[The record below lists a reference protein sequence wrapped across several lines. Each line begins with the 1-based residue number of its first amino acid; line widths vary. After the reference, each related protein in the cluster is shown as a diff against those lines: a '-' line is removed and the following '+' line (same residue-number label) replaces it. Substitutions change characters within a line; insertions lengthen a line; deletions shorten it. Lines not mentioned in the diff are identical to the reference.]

1 MRILLTGSSGQLGS
15 ECNKVLKDDYEIIS
29 PNKEEL
35 DIISWDK
42 VIMSIDQLSPDIILN
57 CADFTNV
64 DECEKDKKLAERINV
79 EGPRNLAQGAARYDK
94 IIVHISSDLIF
105 NGRKRLPQPYFED
118 DPTSPLSRYGLT
130 KMESEMAVKQN
141 TPHYIIIRAGW
152 IYGMRGDSFLK
163 QILRL
168 ATKKDQKSLYV
179 VNDQFGSPT
188 WSYRL
193 AQQIK
198 VLIDNRKEGVYH
210 ATSESYCSRYE
221 WAKYFLEKM
230 EITIPVLSCSS
241 EKYPTPAIR
250 PLNSILEN
258 RQLKIEGLNIMPNWQ
273 KDLDIFIDTYGEM
286 LLKGEEES
294 NVLP

>member
-15 ECNKVLKDDYEIIS
+15 ECKEVLKDDYELIS
-29 PNKEEL
+29 PNKEDL
-35 DIISWDK
+35 DITSWDK

-57 CADFTNV
+57 CAAFTNV
-64 DECEKDKKLAERINV
+64 DECEKEKKLAERINV

-118 DPTSPLSRYGLT
+118 DPMSPLSRYGLT

-152 IYGMRGDSFLK
+152 IYGVRGDSFLK
-163 QILRL
+163 QILHL
-168 ATKKDQKSLYV
+168 AMKKDQKSIYV
-179 VNDQFGSPT
+179 VNDQIGSPT

-210 ATSESYCSRYE
+210 ATSEGYCSRYE

-230 EITIPVLSCSS
+230 EITIPVLPCTS
-241 EKYPTPAIR
+241 EKYPTPAKR

-258 RQLKIEGLNIMPNWQ
+258 RQLKIEGLNIMPHWQ
-273 KDLDIFIDTYGEM
+273 KDLDIFIGNYGEM
-286 LLKGEEES
+286 LLKGDKES